1 MINKRILFFMPSIE
15 GGGVEKN
22 LFIVSNHFAN
32 KFKKVDLITTST
44 EFKNK
49 FDRRINIISPKIN
62 FWRRYGRRIK
72 YLICLTLLI
81 KTLLNNKDIKVFS
94 FQANIYCLIVCKLLN
109 TKIVVRSNSAPVGWS
124 NNFLKLF
131 IFKSILKLADITMV
145 NSINFKKELK
155 KRFNV
160 DSRVIYNP
168 LNTKEILKLSRK
180 KIKEN
185 FFKKKSLNIIN
196 VGRFTDQKDHLTLL
210 KAINL
215 IKFKID
221 IRLIIIGRGINYD
234 LMKNY
239 IKQNKLEKLVKLV
252 NFTKNPFPYIKKS
265 QLFILS
271 STYEGLPNVL
281 LEALV
286 LRKFIIS
293 SNCQTGPSEI
303 LLNGNGGL
311 LFKVKD
317 HRALSK
323 KILFFSKNKRKCQIL
338 LKNSI
343 NSLSRFDSKLNLKKY
358 TDLFLKL

>member
-1 MINKRILFFMPSIE
+1 
-15 GGGVEKN
+15 
-22 LFIVSNHFAN
+22 
-32 KFKKVDLITTST
+32 
-44 EFKNK
+44 
-49 FDRRINIISPKIN
+49 
-62 FWRRYGRRIK
+62 
-72 YLICLTLLI
+72 
-81 KTLLNNKDIKVFS
+81 
-94 FQANIYCLIVCKLLN
+94 
-109 TKIVVRSNSAPVGWS
+109 
-124 NNFLKLF
+124 
-131 IFKSILKLADITMV
+131 MV
-145 NSINFKKELK
+145 NSLKFKKELK
-155 KRFNV
+155 KKFNV
-160 DSRVIYNP
+160 DSKVIYNP
-168 LNTKEILKLSRK
+168 LNTKEIIKLSRK
-180 KIKEN
+180 KLKES

-234 LMKNY
+234 LIKNY
-239 IKQNKLEKLVKLV
+239 IKQNNLEKLVKLV

-317 HRALSK
+317 YKDLSK
-323 KILFFSKNKRKCQIL
+323 KILFFFRNKRKCQTL
-338 LKNSI
+338 LKNSV
-343 NSLSRFDSKLNLKKY
+343 NSLSRFDSRINLKKY

>member
-22 LFIVSNHFAN
+22 LFIVSNHFAK

-49 FDRRINIISPKIN
+49 FDKKINIISPKIN

-72 YLICLTLLI
+72 YLICLILLI

-109 TKIVVRSNSAPVGWS
+109 TKVVVRSNSAPIGWS
-124 NNFLKLF
+124 NNFLKLLV
-131 IFKSILKLADITMV
+131 FKKILKIADVTMV
-145 NSINFKKELK
+145 NSNNFKKELK
-155 KRFNV
+155 KRFNI
-160 DSRVIYNP
+160 DSKVIYNP
-168 LNTKEILKLSRK
+168 LNTKDILKLSK
-180 KIKEN
+180 KNIKEN

-215 IKFKID
+215 IKSKID
-221 IRLIIIGRGINYD
+221 IRLIIIGRGVNYD
-234 LMKNY
+234 LMSNY
-239 IKQNKLEKLVKLV
+239 IKENKLEKLVKLV

-286 LRKFIIS
+286 LKKFIIS

-303 LLNGNGGL
+303 LLNGKGGL

-317 HRALSK
+317 YKALSK
-323 KILFFSKNKRKCQIL
+323 KILFFSRNKRKCQIL

>member
-1 MINKRILFFMPSIE
+1 MPSIE

-22 LFIVSNHFAN
+22 LFIVSNHFAK
-32 KFKKVDLITTST
+32 KFKKVDLITIST

-49 FDRRINIISPKIN
+49 FDKRINIISPKIN
-62 FWRRYGRRIK
+62 FWKRYGRRIK

-109 TKIVVRSNSAPVGWS
+109 TKIVVRSNSAPIGWS
-124 NNFLKLF
+124 NNFLKLLV
-131 IFKSILKLADITMV
+131 FKKILKLADVTMV
-145 NSINFKKELK
+145 NSNNFKKEIK
-155 KRFNV
+155 KRFNI
-160 DSRVIYNP
+160 DSKVIYNP
-168 LNTKEILKLSRK
+168 LNTKEILKLSKK
-180 KIKEN
+180 KIKEK

-215 IKFKID
+215 IKSEIY

-234 LMKNY
+234 LIKNY
-239 IKQNKLEKLVKLV
+239 IKQNKLEKIVKLV

-317 HRALSK
+317 YKALSK
-323 KILFFSKNKRKCQIL
+323 KILFFSKNKRKCQTL

-343 NSLSRFDSKLNLKKY
+343 SSLSRFDSKLNLKKY
-358 TDLFLKL
+358 EDLFLKL